1 MEWLERHRSTLATAL
16 VVIVAVAAFA
26 VLQVPRRPALQV
38 SAPAAPPA
46 PPSIKIHIVGAV
58 QSPGV
63 YQLPADARV
72 EDALK
77 AAGGLNPSADVSSLN
92 LAAPLKDGQQL
103 AVPVAGPST
112 LGASASS
119 VDASSAGPPT
129 KLDLNR
135 ASLAD
140 LDTLPGVGPVTAQK
154 LLDYRAKQ
162 GRFTSVDELK
172 DAKLV
177 TSSTYDKIRELVEV
191 SP

>member
-46 PPSIKIHIVGAV
+46 APSIKIHVVGAV

-77 AAGGLNPSADVSSLN
+77 AAGGPNPSADVSYLN

-112 LGASASS
+112 LGASAAS
-119 VDASSAGPPT
+119 VDASPAGPPT